1 MTALHISIAAEPI
14 FDIGNFHVTNS
25 LFTTWIVMAIL
36 ILFGLYSKIFGTPR
50 FMKSLF
56 EGMWSLCAEAMGDK
70 ASQVF
75 PLIVTIFLFVGISN
89 LVGLIPGVGSITY
102 GGIHLFRSP
111 SADLSTTLA
120 LGIVA
125 FGAIQIFSIQA
136 LGVGGSI
143 GRFISTKDPMS
154 FAIGPLEIIL
164 EFAKIF
170 SFGFRLLGN
179 VFAGEVLLAVMT
191 FLVPLVL
198 PAPFYG
204 LEVAVSLI
212 QAFIFSLL
220 TLIFISIAT
229 TSH

>member
-1 MTALHISIAAEPI
+1 MSALHISIAAEPL
-14 FDIGNFHVTNS
+14 FDIGAFHVTNS
-25 LFTTWIVMAIL
+25 LLTTWIVMGIL
-36 ILFGLYSKIFGTPR
+36 ILVGLYSKIFGTPK
-50 FMKSLF
+50 FLTVLMEAL
-56 EGMWSLCAEAMGDK
+56 WSFCTEAMGIR
-70 ASQVF
+70 ATRVF
-75 PLIVTIFLFVGISN
+75 PLVMTIFLFVSLSN

-102 GGIHLFRSP
+102 GGVHLLRSP

-125 FGAIQIFSIQA
+125 FLAIQILSVRD
-136 LGVGGSI
+136 LGVRGSI
-143 GRFISTKDPMS
+143 GRFISLKNPMS
-154 FAIGPLEIIL
+154 FVIGPLEIVL

-179 VFAGEVLLAVMT
+179 IFAGEVLLAVMT

-198 PAPFYG
+198 PAPFYI

-212 QAFIFSLL
+212 QAFIFALL

-229 TSH
+229 SSH

>member
-1 MTALHISIAAEPI
+1 MTTLHISIAAEPL
-14 FDIGNFHVTNS
+14 FDIGTFHVTNS
-25 LFTTWIVMAIL
+25 LLTTWVVMAIL
-36 ILFGLYSKIFGTPR
+36 ILLGLYARFFGVPKFFR
-50 FMKSLF
+50 LLM
-56 EGMWSLCAEAMGDK
+56 EGIWSLCREAMGEK
-70 ASQVF
+70 VALVF
-75 PLIVTIFLFVGISN
+75 PLIMTIFIFVGISN
-89 LVGLIPGVGSITY
+89 LVGLIPGVGSLTY
-102 GGIHLFRSP
+102 RGVHLFRSP

-120 LGIVA
+120 LGLVS
-125 FGAIQIFSIQA
+125 FSAIQFFSVKS
-136 LGVGGSI
+136 LGVRGSV
-143 GRFISTKDPMS
+143 GRFISLKNPMS
-154 FAIGPLEIIL
+154 FVIGPLEIVL

-212 QAFIFSLL
+212 QAFIFALL

>member
-1 MTALHISIAAEPI
+1 MTALHISIAAEPLFTI
-14 FDIGNFHVTNS
+14 YGFTVTNS
-25 LFTTWIVMAIL
+25 LVTTWVVMAVL
-36 ILFGLYSKIFGTPR
+36 ILVGLYSKVFGTPKVIKIL
-50 FMKSLF
+50 MM
-56 EGMWSLCAEAMGDK
+56 GIWSLCRDAMGEH
-70 ASQVF
+70 ASLVF
-75 PLIVTIFLFVGISN
+75 PLIMTIFVFVALSN
-89 LVGLIPGVGSITY
+89 LIGLIPGVGSISFN
-102 GGIHLFRSP
+102 GVHLFRSP

-125 FGAIQIFSIQA
+125 FTSIQVMSVMR
-136 LGVGGSI
+136 LGVGGSV
-143 GRFISTKDPMS
+143 GRFISLKNPMS
-154 FAIGPLEIIL
+154 FAIGPLEIVL

-191 FLVPLVL
+191 YLVPLVL

-204 LEVAVSLI
+204 LEVAVSII
-212 QAFIFSLL
+212 QAFIFALL